1 LPQFCSYNLEQ
12 FRDFR
17 KPTVEHN
24 LLLLGID
31 GGGTQSRARLSTYSG
46 TLLANAAGGPAN
58 LRLGIDN
65 SFASVLKIAQ
75 QCFENAG
82 VPEQLFS
89 RVIACLALAGASEPS
104 HLAAAKQ
111 YDHPFRSAI
120 ITTDAHAACIGAHAG
135 KDGGVIIAGTGAVGW
150 AVMKGQSYRI
160 GGWGLPVSD
169 EGSGAWVGTEALRRV
184 LWALDGRIAWTGLL
198 KDLSADFA
206 NDPHAIVSWTDTASP
221 RDFGT
226 FAPRIVDHAARG
238 DPAAIELMRSAA
250 AHIDGLAAKLI
261 ALGVPRLA
269 LVGGFAPA
277 LQPWL
282 AAEIQLQLTKP
293 VGDAVEG
300 ALTLARSEAE
310 TLQHVA

>member
-1 LPQFCSYNLEQ
+1 VEQ
-12 FRDFR
+12 G
-17 KPTVEHN
+17 

-46 TLLANAAGGPAN
+46 TPLAGAAGGPAN

-65 SFASVLKIAQ
+65 SFSSVLKIAR
-75 QCFENAG
+75 QCLDDAG
-82 VPEQLFS
+82 VPPEHHFS

-104 HLAAAKQ
+104 QLAAAKQ
-111 YDHPFRSAI
+111 YDHPFRSVI
-120 ITTDAHAACIGAHAG
+120 VTTDAHAACIGAHAG

-169 EGSGAWVGTEALRRV
+169 EGSGAWIGTETLRRV
-184 LWALDGRIAWTGLL
+184 LWAHDGRIAWTGLL
-198 KDLSADFA
+198 KDLFGDFA
-206 NDPHAIVSWTDTASP
+206 NDPHAIVGWTATASP
-221 RDFGT
+221 RDFGA

-238 DPAAIELMRSAA
+238 DSAAIELMQSAA
-250 AHIDGLAAKLI
+250 AHIDRLATKLI

-282 AAEIQLQLTKP
+282 AAETQLQLTDP
-293 VGDAVEG
+293 AGDAVEG
-300 ALTLARSEAE
+300 ALSIARSEAE
-310 TLQHVA
+310 SLQHVA